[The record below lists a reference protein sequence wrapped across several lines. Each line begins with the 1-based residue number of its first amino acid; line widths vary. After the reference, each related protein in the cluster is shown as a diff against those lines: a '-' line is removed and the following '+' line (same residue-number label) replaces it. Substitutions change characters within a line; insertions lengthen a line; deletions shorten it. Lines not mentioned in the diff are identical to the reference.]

1 LLKLEKTIKNLKFFI
16 LVFLFIFVNRPLE
29 VLGHQPR
36 IVKTEKINISKPEIS
51 KAYYGKLSGTPH
63 TYIINAKNTIDLYVN
78 VLVPFIEGREKNVTA
93 KIFKDGQPLAT
104 LSPGKEDW
112 KKFFEPFGQSMYW
125 QGPEF
130 KKRADAGEYKI
141 IVESGEKEIRY
152 VLATG
157 EIEAFDGREGL
168 NAILLIPE
176 LKKSFFEEPPISF
189 IFSPLGW
196 GYILFL
202 QILVLLVGWV
212 ISRVLKISGIK
223 IEIYY
228 LNKFARLTMIGGLII
243 WLGLLF
249 WAIKTSWQPSL
260 IMISGLA
267 LFTAII
273 SYSKLKSA
281 GTA

>member
-1 LLKLEKTIKNLKFFI
+1 MTIHNLKIAI
-16 LVFLFIFVNRPLE
+16 LVLLFIFVNRPLE

-78 VLVPFIEGREKNVTA
+78 VLVPFIEGREKNVAA
-93 KIFKDGQPLAT
+93 KIFKDGKPLAT

-130 KKRADAGEYKI
+130 KKRADAGKYKI
-141 IVESGEKEIRY
+141 IVESAEKEIRY

-176 LKKSFFEEPPISF
+176 LKKSFFEESSISF

-202 QILVLLVGWV
+202 QLLVLLVGWV
-212 ISRVLKISGIK
+212 MSRVLKISGIK

-273 SYSKLKSA
+273 SYSKLKSSGKA
-281 GTA
+281 